1 MKYTKRILT
10 ISLGLALSGVALS
23 ANAIDWWQL
32 GNTKVG
38 PQKTLQEVHQYFK
51 EQFPKMTL
59 AQYAL
64 GSYAF
69 NKQAYQQYQEAIQ
82 FNPGDLT
89 LSQGKALWNKK
100 FPDGKTYASCFANG
114 GKGVA
119 AGFPYYDNKTHQVV
133 TSAMRI
139 NACRV
144 ENHLAPLKYGSSPL
158 IALQTYFGS
167 LSNGMPTDV
176 KVAGPGA
183 VAAFEEGKA
192 YYFMR
197 RGQLN
202 FSCASCH
209 IAYAGKYL
217 RAQIISPLLGQ
228 SAHYP
233 TYRSAWG
240 AVNTFQKRFMGC
252 DKKVGAAPQKL
263 QSSEYR
269 DLDYFMT
276 YIDNGV
282 KINVPGYRP

>member
-1 MKYTKRILT
+1 MKYAKRVLSL
-10 ISLGLALSGVALS
+10 SLGLALCS
-23 ANAIDWWQL
+23 AAISASAIDWWQL

-38 PQKTLQEVHQYFK
+38 PQKTLQEFHQYFQ
-51 EQFPKMTL
+51 EQFPKMSL

-69 NKQAYQQYQEAIQ
+69 NKQAYQQYQEAMQ

-89 LSQGKALWNKK
+89 LAQGKKLWEAK
-100 FPDGKTYASCFANG
+100 FPDGKTYASCFSDG

-119 AGFPYYDNKTHQVV
+119 AGFPYYDSKTHQVV
-133 TSAMRI
+133 TAAMRI
-139 NACRV
+139 NACRSS
-144 ENHLAPLKYGSSPL
+144 NGLKPLKYGNSDL
-158 IALQTYFGS
+158 VALQTYFTS
-167 LSNGMPTDV
+167 LSNGLPTNV
-176 KVAGPGA
+176 KVEGAGA

-192 YYFMR
+192 YYFMH

-209 IAYAGKYL
+209 VAYAGKYL

-228 SAHYP
+228 SAHFP

-240 AVNTFQKRFMGC
+240 AVNTLQKRFMGC

-276 YIDNGV
+276 YVSNGV

>member
-1 MKYTKRILT
+1 MKYAKRILSV
-10 ISLGLALSGVALS
+10 SLGLALGCAVLS

-38 PQKTLQEVHQYFK
+38 PQKTLQDFHQYFK
-51 EQFPKMTL
+51 EQFPKMSL
-59 AQYAL
+59 EQYAL

-69 NKQAYQQYQEAIQ
+69 NKQDYEQYQQAIQ

-89 LSQGKALWNKK
+89 LSQGKKLWETK
-100 FPDGKTYASCFANG
+100 FPDGKTYASCFPGG

-119 AGFPYYDNKTHQVV
+119 AGYPYYSDKTHQVV
-133 TSAMRI
+133 TAAMRI

-144 ENHLAPLKYGSSPL
+144 DNHLPPLKYGSSDL
-158 IALQTYFGS
+158 IALETYFGS

-176 KVAGPGA
+176 KVEGPGA
-183 VAAFEEGKA
+183 VRAFEEGKA
-192 YYFMR
+192 YYFMH

-209 IAYAGKYL
+209 VAYAGKYL
-217 RAQIISPLLGQ
+217 RGQIISPVLGQ

-233 TYRSAWG
+233 TYRASWS
-240 AVNTFQKRFMGC
+240 AVNTFEKRFQGC

-263 QSSEYR
+263 GSPEYR
-269 DLDYFMT
+269 DLDYFMS
-276 YIDNGV
+276 YLSNGI
-282 KINVPGYRP
+282 KMNVPGYRP